1 MLPQA
6 DPAERI
12 TRLRPQRAIEEQ
24 LWRLIITLP
33 DLSDDHE
40 DSICGQLQGLLFAL
54 GIEWDAAYQIAAT
67 LWNARVIQSRPLL
80 CPTCGGTRI
89 KRDDDHE
96 PPGDYYH
103 CRTCGERWVEYAGNA
118 ADAIIAELEQALGR

>member
-1 MLPQA
+1 MLSPTEA
-6 DPAERI
+6 TERI

-24 LWRLIITLP
+24 LWRIIIALP
-33 DLSDDHE
+33 DTGDYLE

-54 GIEWDAAYQIAAT
+54 GIEWEAAYQMALT
-67 LWNARVIQSRPLL
+67 LWSARSFQGRPLH
-80 CPTCGGTRI
+80 CPACNSPRI
-89 KRDDDHE
+89 ERDDDHE